1 MRVLR
6 PPVYKKILPLGFH
19 DIYMKKEP
27 QVGQIACY
35 LQLVLNDVACM
46 YIPPAIVSALM
57 ALQNKIHGLELEK
70 QMMTTSTPDEP
81 SVCGKMTHY
90 PESTSESSVALATEH
105 GLPVNKN

>member
-1 MRVLR
+1 
-6 PPVYKKILPLGFH
+6 
-19 DIYMKKEP
+19 
-27 QVGQIACY
+27 
-35 LQLVLNDVACM
+35 M

-70 QMMTTSTPDEP
+70 QMMTTSIPDEP